1 MCIWWGGG
9 APKSNEKVEFP
20 SKGEG
25 KPGVQVA
32 YGFYIKLPQTVA
44 ENDLNLS
51 SSGSGGPNG
60 LARSESFWGL
70 WGKMFPS
77 LLQLLEAACL
87 PWLVASS
94 SVF

>member
-1 MCIWWGGG
+1 MYMVGGG